1 MASNRAPGPGLGTFL
16 LLSALVHGLVVFAV
30 GLSWDPPEPRPSPP
44 MLDLTLV
51 TTPQPAPVEDAERI
65 AAEDQAGG
73 GERTSPDA
81 ARGIP
86 APGRPLPA
94 PAEPVPVSPPLE
106 QPQQPSALDEP
117 PQPAPEDPAPAAAD
131 TSADTSPER
140 PGEAEPE
147 VVRAREATATPADR
161 GGEEPAAAE
170 PDEPAVEA
178 GQLLASSRE
187 LVSRG
192 AFGEDDRPAESEFPD
207 RRRITAR
214 TREHA
219 AAEYMRGWIDKV
231 ERVGNL
237 NYPAEARQRGLS
249 GRLILEVILR
259 PDGSVV
265 DTRLLEPSP
274 HSLLDA
280 AALRIVDLAA
290 PFAPVPDAVLQGSEQ
305 LVITRTWEFRQ
316 GQRFRADR

>member
-1 MASNRAPGPGLGTFL
+1 M
-16 LLSALVHGLVVFAV
+16 
-30 GLSWDPPEPRPSPP
+30 
-44 MLDLTLV
+44 
-51 TTPQPAPVEDAERI
+51 
-65 AAEDQAGG
+65 
-73 GERTSPDA
+73 
-81 ARGIP
+81 
-86 APGRPLPA
+86 
-94 PAEPVPVSPPLE
+94 
-106 QPQQPSALDEP
+106 
-117 PQPAPEDPAPAAAD
+117 
-131 TSADTSPER
+131 
-140 PGEAEPE
+140 
-147 VVRAREATATPADR
+147 VRAREATATPADR

-170 PDEPAVEA
+170 RDEPAVDA

-219 AAEYMRGWIDKV
+219 AAEYMRGWIEKV

-237 NYPAEARQRGLS
+237 ELS
-249 GRLILEVILR
+249 GGGPPTRPVGGCILEVILR

-280 AALRIVDLAA
+280 RRPCGSSTWPAPSPRCRMRSCRAA
-290 PFAPVPDAVLQGSEQ
+290 SS
-305 LVITRTWEFRQ
+305 W
-316 GQRFRADR
+316 